1 MSSRKGYC
9 RFGITIEAS
18 KGINTYAERGLI
30 MKKNGLFVLG
40 CWVIL
45 LIFSPLAN
53 GTMSTF
59 IPGAHSVHVQRLD
72 DLTTN
77 NPLIGKLAEVSRLA
91 LFSNEWSTDGK
102 VGKKPGWYTPKEKI
116 PGLQIEGMFEDARFV
131 IRLPD
136 KWNGKL
142 VMAGIPGTRD
152 ERSAD
157 DVFSDYVLTKKD
169 PEGRSYAYAATD
181 KGTTGEMIP
190 APDGKI
196 YPFAKG
202 LTTFVH
208 PKDRIAEW
216 LVRLKELTIATQDLF
231 QRLRGQRPGRTYL
244 MGISNGG
251 YLVRTALEKEGSL
264 FDGGVDWEGVLWRA
278 QEPNLLSSLVEALNN
293 YRIYAD
299 PNAPAVQKTEA
310 LNRLSAL
317 GLPEGSEILWPFHA
331 QYYYLGAINNFRN
344 AYDPT
349 FLKRNWWEYG
359 LNPQDYKEYD
369 YFKRPASVREEIAK
383 FENTGNIQKPLITVH
398 GTWDALIFANVHAL
412 PYEKLVKERKKET
425 IYRLYM
431 VDKGNH
437 LDSLVG
443 KPGMDPGKTMQPLLP
458 YVHQAFDL
466 LVDWVESGKVPPPS
480 KTIGKAT
487 GEGKV
492 LDLLTGAEINPY

>member
-1 MSSRKGYC
+1 M
-9 RFGITIEAS
+9 I
-18 KGINTYAERGLI
+18 
-30 MKKNGLFVLG
+30 VLA
-40 CWVIL
+40 
-45 LIFSPLAN
+45 FTTLAH

-59 IPGAHSVHVQRLD
+59 IPGAHSVQVQHLD

-77 NPLIGKLAEVSRLA
+77 NPLIGKLSEAHQLA
-91 LFSNEWSTDGK
+91 LYPNEWSADGK
-102 VGKKPGWYTPKEKI
+102 VGQKPAWYTPKDKI
-116 PGLQIEGMFEDARFV
+116 PGLQIEGMFEDAKFV
-131 IRLPD
+131 IRIPD

-169 PEGRSYAYAATD
+169 PEGRGYAYAATD
-181 KGTTGEMIP
+181 KGTTGERIP
-190 APDGKI
+190 APDGKM

-202 LTTFVH
+202 VTSFVH

-216 LVRLKELTIATQDLF
+216 LDRLKELTIATQDLL
-231 QRLRGQRPGRTYL
+231 QRIRGQRPGRTYL

-251 YLVRTALEKEGSL
+251 YLVRTALEKEGGL

-299 PNAPAVQKTEA
+299 PKALAVQKIEA
-310 LNRLSAL
+310 LDRLRAL
-317 GLPEGSEILWPFHA
+317 GLPEGSEVLWPLHGT
-331 QYYYLGAINNFRN
+331 YYYLAILNIYRN

-359 LNPQDYKEYD
+359 LNPQDYKAYD
-369 YFKRPASVREEIAK
+369 YFQRPASVKEEIAK
-383 FENTGNIQKPLITVH
+383 FENTGNIQKPLLTVH
-398 GTWDALIFANVHAL
+398 GTWDALIFANVHAF
-412 PYEKLVKERKKET
+412 PYEKLVKERNKES

-431 VDKGNH
+431 IDKGNH
-437 LDSLVG
+437 VDALVG
-443 KPGMDPGKTMQPLLP
+443 KPGMDPGKKMQPLLP

-466 LVDWVESGKVPPPS
+466 MVDWVESGKVPPSS
-480 KTIGKAT
+480 KTIPKPTTA
-487 GEGKV
+487 GKV
-492 LDLLTGAEINPY
+492 IDLVTGGEIDPY